1 MKESTLCAAL
11 SVALLIAGHAVA
23 DNSTATTPST
33 GSTPTTPATKKLKT
47 FKGDVSAVLEKE
59 KIVLVKGAVFK
70 KTFNASANCTLSFEN
85 KPRGSWAD
93 LRPGQKVE
101 VSYEDADGILVA
113 QSIAQYDP
121 DFTGYITAIDT
132 AKRSVTVKHGRFS
145 RNFLIPESCRVIV
158 RGADSGSLNALKIG
172 HTIVVDYE
180 KRGEALLAQRIQ
192 QNSPS
197 FVGSI
202 TAIDTGLKTVKARN
216 LLDERRF
223 SLGDDCRIV
232 VNGKTDGELSDLR
245 IGERVTFTYED
256 VNGVLVA
263 NRIGRETTSP
273 ESQNAQAP
281 KTGDR

>member
-1 MKESTLCAAL
+1 MKEPTFCAAL
-11 SVALLIAGHAVA
+11 LAAILVTGQIVA
-23 DNSTATTPST
+23 DNSATTPT
-33 GSTPTTPATKKLKT
+33 GSTSSAPVAKKLKIY
-47 FKGDVSAVLEKE
+47 KGDVAAVHVKE
-59 KIVLVKGAVFK
+59 KIIQVKGLLFS
-70 KTFNASANCTLSFEN
+70 KTFNASTDCKLSFEN
-85 KPRGSWAD
+85 KPRGSWTD
-93 LRPGQKVE
+93 LRRGQKVE
-101 VSYEDADGILVA
+101 VTYEDADGILVA

-132 AKRSVTVKHGRFS
+132 AKRSMTVKHGRFS
-145 RNFLIPESCRVIV
+145 RTFLIPESCRVIV
-158 RGADSGSLNALKIG
+158 RGADSGSLNALEIG

-202 TAIDTGLKTVKARN
+202 TAIDTGLNIVKARN

-232 VNGKTDGELSDLR
+232 VNGKTDGELRDLR

-273 ESQNAQAP
+273 ESQNAQAT